1 MIPNDPKRAGEKFQ
15 RCRNRSSKLFTRTHI
30 HMPVRV
36 AIRRRGWH
44 RGGGGKGTIKNK
56 IKKTVLSKSR
66 CNRLTTRGI
75 YVESFLG
82 AIMLFVSVAREI
94 YRVYS
99 TTSAHVA
106 PTASN
111 HGNPRPDTRSCLS
124 QITRENDQ
132 TPPSRPITLP
142 LSLKLCQIDIKKKK
156 KKRNYYLLFSRYE
169 KLEMDRRRNGANRL
183 PFSRFF
189 RIFLPSRG
197 REGGER
203 AWCVDDRYF
212 YRSDAT
218 SLPP

>member
-82 AIMLFVSVAREI
+82 AIMLFVSVARQRNISRIFNDERPRCTDCI
-94 YRVYS
+94 ESRKPAPRY
-99 TTSAHVA
+99 AQLFVA
-106 PTASN
+106 DYERERP
-111 HGNPRPDTRSCLS
+111 NP
-124 QITRENDQ
+124 
-132 TPPSRPITLP
+132 P
-142 LSLKLCQIDIKKKK
+142 LSTNNSSPVLKIVSNRYLKKKK
-156 KKRNYYLLFSRYE
+156 KKLLSPVFEIRKIGNGSTEKRSESLAVHPFFSNLSSLQRE
-169 KLEMDRRRNGANRL
+169 RRR
-183 PFSRFF
+183 
-189 RIFLPSRG
+189 
-197 REGGER
+197 
-203 AWCVDDRYF
+203 
-212 YRSDAT
+212 
-218 SLPP
+218 

>member
-82 AIMLFVSVAREI
+82 AIMLFVSVARQRNI
-94 YRVYS
+94 SPTYIQRR
-99 TTSAHVA
+99 A
-106 PTASN
+106 PTL
-111 HGNPRPDTRSCLS
+111 HRLHRITETRA
-124 QITRENDQ
+124 QIRAAVCRRLRERTTKPPPLDQ
-132 TPPSRPITLP
+132 
-142 LSLKLCQIDIKKKK
+142 
-156 KKRNYYLLFSRYE
+156 
-169 KLEMDRRRNGANRL
+169 
-183 PFSRFF
+183 
-189 RIFLPSRG
+189 
-197 REGGER
+197 
-203 AWCVDDRYF
+203 
-212 YRSDAT
+212 
-218 SLPP
+218 

>member
-1 MIPNDPKRAGEKFQ
+1 
-15 RCRNRSSKLFTRTHI
+15 
-30 HMPVRV
+30 MPVRV

-82 AIMLFVSVAREI
+82 AIMLFVSVARQRNISRIFNDERPRCTDCI
-94 YRVYS
+94 ESRKPAPRY
-99 TTSAHVA
+99 AQLFVA
-106 PTASN
+106 DYERE
-111 HGNPRPDTRSCLS
+111 RP
-124 QITRENDQ
+124 N
-132 TPPSRPITLP
+132 PPSRPITLP
-142 LSLKLCQIDIKKKK
+142 LSLKLCQIDILKK

-169 KLEMDRRRNGANRL
+169 KLGMDRRRNGANRL